1 MRNRP
6 FLKIAALVAG
16 SLVVIS
22 ARAQTIEGKF
32 RGMYVCEKLPTT
44 RDILLAPIDLVIKGD
59 DVRFARPLFN
69 LDGTRVVGT
78 EMATGTINGDGQLH
92 LTSEWS
98 FFGYTASGD
107 YSGSLTKTG
116 GTMVGKQSWTGPRG
130 ATPVVRTCTVAL
142 VPAAATPLKADIPP
156 TRSDTQ

>member
-1 MRNRP
+1 MRNRRL
-6 FLKIAALVAG
+6 LKVAALLVG
-16 SLVVIS
+16 SLVAIS

-59 DVRFARPLFN
+59 NVNFARPLFN
-69 LDGTRVVGT
+69 LNGTRVVGT

-98 FFGYTASGD
+98 FLGNTANGD

-116 GTMVGKQSWTGPRG
+116 GTMMGKQTWTGPG
-130 ATPVVRTCTVAL
+130 GVTPVVRTCTVAL
-142 VPAAATPLKADIPP
+142 VPAPATPQQ
-156 TRSDTQ
+156 R

>member
-1 MRNRP
+1 MRNRR
-6 FLKIAALVAG
+6 LRKVAAIVVGTFVA
-16 SLVVIS
+16 IS
-22 ARAQTIEGKF
+22 ANAQTIEGKF

-59 DVRFARPLFN
+59 NVQFARPLFN
-69 LDGTRVVGT
+69 LNGTRVVGT

-98 FFGYTASGD
+98 FLGNTANGD

-116 GTMVGKQSWTGPRG
+116 GTMTGKQTWTGPGG

-142 VPAAATPLKADIPP
+142 VSAATQQQ
-156 TRSDTQ
+156 R

>member
-1 MRNRP
+1 MWNRRL
-6 FLKIAALVAG
+6 LKGAALVVG
-16 SLVVIS
+16 SLAVIS
-22 ARAQTIEGKF
+22 AHAQTIEGKF

-59 DVRFARPLFN
+59 NVQFARPLFN

-78 EMATGTINGDGQLH
+78 EMAAGTINSDGQLH

-98 FFGYTASGD
+98 FLGNTANGD

-116 GTMVGKQSWTGPRG
+116 GTMTGKQTWTGPG
-130 ATPVVRTCTVAL
+130 GTAPFVRTCTVAL
-142 VPAAATPLKADIPP
+142 VPAAATPQQ
-156 TRSDTQ
+156 R